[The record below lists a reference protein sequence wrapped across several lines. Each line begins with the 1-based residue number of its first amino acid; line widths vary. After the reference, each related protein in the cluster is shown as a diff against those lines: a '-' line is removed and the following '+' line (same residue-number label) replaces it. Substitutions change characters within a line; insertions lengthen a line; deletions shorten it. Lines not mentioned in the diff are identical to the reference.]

1 MDIKVGNLTKIY
13 GTEKSVDSI
22 SFNVKPGENIRIS
35 WSKLSWKIHSN
46 ENNYLLYSSKQ
57 W

>member
-22 SFNVKPGENIRIS
+22 SFNVKPGEILGFLGPN
-35 WSKLSWKIHSN
+35 
-46 ENNYLLYSSKQ
+46 
-57 W
+57 